1 MGKKL
6 KIMPPNYFMIMV
18 VLNIILHYVFP
29 IKKVVSLP
37 YNYLGILLIVLGIYF
52 NLHVYFVYKKE
63 KNTMKPNEVP
73 QVLITSG
80 VFKISRNPIYLG
92 MALILFGEAILL
104 GSIITF
110 LFPLLFIIMTN
121 IWTIPLEEKN
131 LEKKFGRKYLD
142 YKRKVRKWI

>member
-1 MGKKL
+1 MGEKL
-6 KIMPPNYFMIMV
+6 KIMPPNCFMVMI

-29 IKKVVSLP
+29 IKKVVSPP
-37 YNYLGILLIVLGIYF
+37 YNYLGILLIVLGIYL
-52 NLHVYFVYKKE
+52 NLYVYFVYKKE
-63 KNTMKPNEVP
+63 KNTMEPNEVP

-80 VFKISRNPIYLG
+80 VFKISRNPLYLG

-121 IWTIPLEEKN
+121 MWTIPLEEKN